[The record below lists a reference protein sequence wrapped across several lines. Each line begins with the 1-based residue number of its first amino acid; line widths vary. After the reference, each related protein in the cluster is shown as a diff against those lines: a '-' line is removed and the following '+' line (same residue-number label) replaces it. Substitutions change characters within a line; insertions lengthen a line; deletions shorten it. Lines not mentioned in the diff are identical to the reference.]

1 MRKTKTCPKCN
12 GKKLLSIDAVP
23 DDQGG
28 GSDARQAHLA
38 IRHEGYSF
46 MGNEKRR
53 TVGNLQAVMCS
64 ECGFTEF
71 YCANPTEIQPDGKLI
86 SWLT

>member
-1 MRKTKTCPKCN
+1 MRTTKSCPKCDS
-12 GKKLLSIDAVP
+12 KKLLSIDVVP

-28 GSDARQAHLA
+28 LDARQAHLA

-64 ECGFTEF
+64 ECGYTEF
-71 YCANPTEIQPDGKLI
+71 YCANPAEIQPDGKLI